1 MDYSPQKIK
10 STLNENSFNIKKK
23 YGQNFIADEN
33 TIKKII
39 NSVNIKNK
47 SLIIE
52 IGPGIGSLTHYL
64 SKVGTN
70 VLCYEIDRDVE
81 PILKQNIGNNVD
93 IIFDD
98 FLKRDIN
105 ADIEKYD
112 YEYLYIIANLPYY
125 ITTPIMIKII
135 EENLNIEKI
144 AVMVQKEVG
153 NRFKAKP
160 NTKDYNSL
168 SIYLNYFYEVKK
180 LTDVSR
186 NIFIPVPNV
195 DSFVI
200 EFNKKENRL
209 IADNEEIFFKLV
221 RDSFKYKRKNLR
233 NNLKNYDQKIIEN
246 VLKKIGYDLSVRA
259 EQLSIETFINIANE
273 LNKKR

>member
-195 DSFVI
+195 DSVVI
-200 EFNKKENRL
+200 EFSKKENRL

>member
-10 STLNENSFNIKKK
+10 STLNENGFNIKKK

-195 DSFVI
+195 DSVVI

>member
-195 DSFVI
+195 DSVVI

>member
-10 STLNENSFNIKKK
+10 STLNENGFNIKKK

-195 DSFVI
+195 DSVVI

-273 LNKKR
+273 LNKKI